1 MERIIRNILNYDVY
15 HSTEAQRDE
24 LAANIT
30 ALSLFLLEK
39 TDYFNVPNNIRV
51 ENEQMYGAS
60 YGDGLIKLSNYA
72 FLDTVEHAFAN
83 DITVLA
89 HEACHYAQEYSK
101 NDQDNVI
108 SGRDFNYVPD
118 RFEPMFFF
126 LVQFFYPDYF
136 KALQTLGPKFVADMN
151 DELSMFY
158 DYFYSFYELQP
169 YEIEA
174 NKFSIEL
181 FKYIIKIAEKLDLT
195 EKEKRNL
202 ETLKKSLPLIDTY
215 DFKIDHYKKLR
226 QDPST
231 VRKVRTGAIRVVERL
246 FQCTNFIEELYKEG
260 VEIESESIT
269 RTVLDVVCQ
278 CLELNYDDDLAK
290 IVMKMLLSAK
300 PNDVRDRYLFQ
311 LAFWTP
317 YQFSEVEEKQ
327 IKEILSK
334 TNIDIKKLSY
344 EELLKEKKKVVNE
357 REDMMR
363 RRNKPVREFKFE

>member
-89 HEACHYAQEYSK
+89 HEACHYAQEHSK

-231 VRKVRTGAIRVVERL
+231 VRKVRTGAIRVLERL
-246 FQCTNFIEELYKEG
+246 FQCTNFVEELYKEG

-290 IVMKMLLSAK
+290 TVMKMLLSAK

-311 LAFWTP
+311 LAFWL
-317 YQFSEVEEKQ
+317 VH
-327 IKEILSK
+327 
-334 TNIDIKKLSY
+334 
-344 EELLKEKKKVVNE
+344 
-357 REDMMR
+357 R
-363 RRNKPVREFKFE
+363 RDFPPRKAPSSNHYLR